1 MSTGIE
7 TWNMNLLDIGPMYPF
22 AGTEVLWAL
31 IGIGTW
37 IVWHIIQGIQER
49 RVLSEESKAFTDKAA
64 LEQAIQLSSAET
76 LKEQAK
82 SHAAEFK
89 RD

>member
-1 MSTGIE
+1 MSTGVE
-7 TWNMNLLDIGPMYPF
+7 SWNTNLLDIGPMYPF

-31 IGIGTW
+31 IGIGSW
-37 IVWHIIQGIQER
+37 ILWHIIQGRIDS
-49 RVLSEESKAFTDKAA
+49 RVLREEDQAFSEKEH

-82 SHAAEFK
+82 SHAEEFK
-89 RD
+89 RG